1 MVETLYVLAAMAT
14 IAGFLMELGSKL
26 YKAAKGRSARK
37 RMAQEEV
44 VGDRASEQNE

>member
-14 IAGFLMELGSKL
+14 VAGFLMELGCRL
-26 YKAAKGRSARK
+26 YKLVRRRSARK

-44 VGDRASEQNE
+44 VGGQASEENK